1 MHSNLRHRLQCNAM
15 RCDAAQSN
23 HGMQPGEPKCMRRG
37 SPRPRRNEGNA
48 IETCQ
53 CSMIASRTRSRR
65 TGSRHPAI
73 RGAGLDRSATRARA
87 VTAHTGPR
95 MRGPTRTQSSSP
107 AGRPLACGCAPLVV
121 YTFASPVE
129 RAVDRR
135 PTNQP
140 GDVRRCPRARRKG
153 NCGGGLAP
161 GELLVGF
168 RGGSRVDAVVA
179 VLLKRRLQWSAQSLS
194 QGASQHSR
202 VLGVLI

>member
-1 MHSNLRHRLQCNAM
+1 M
-15 RCDAAQSN
+15 RCDVAQSN

-95 MRGPTRTQSSSP
+95 MRGPTRTRSSSP
-107 AGRPLACGCAPLVV
+107 AGRPLAGPPRAAVLVSW
-121 YTFASPVE
+121 YTFASPLE

-140 GDVRRCPRARRKG
+140 GDVRRCPRARGKG
-153 NCGGGLAP
+153 NCGGGL
-161 GELLVGF
+161 LLENYWSASVGAA
-168 RGGSRVDAVVA
+168 GWTL
-179 VLLKRRLQWSAQSLS
+179 LLKRRLICW
-194 QGASQHSR
+194 
-202 VLGVLI
+202 